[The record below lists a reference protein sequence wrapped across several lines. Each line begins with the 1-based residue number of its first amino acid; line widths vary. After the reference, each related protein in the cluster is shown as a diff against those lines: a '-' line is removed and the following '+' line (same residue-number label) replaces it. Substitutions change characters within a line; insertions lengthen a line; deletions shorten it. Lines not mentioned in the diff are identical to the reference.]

1 MVGRNSF
8 PNIHNSLLGSLAA
21 IDSAFTTV
29 HLLLLPWCHHS
40 SLAIIDTQFGDVSS
54 NLRQV
59 STTHKI
65 GYTSMHT
72 FSEESAHQPLLCH
85 GKCHSRKS
93 TFRRPFFSSFLTAHF
108 YIP

>member
-59 STTHKI
+59 STTHKNRLHVNAHLFR
-65 GYTSMHT
+65 GVSAPATSLSWKMSQSKVHI
-72 FSEESAHQPLLCH
+72 
-85 GKCHSRKS
+85 S
-93 TFRRPFFSSFLTAHF
+93 TPFL
-108 YIP
+108 